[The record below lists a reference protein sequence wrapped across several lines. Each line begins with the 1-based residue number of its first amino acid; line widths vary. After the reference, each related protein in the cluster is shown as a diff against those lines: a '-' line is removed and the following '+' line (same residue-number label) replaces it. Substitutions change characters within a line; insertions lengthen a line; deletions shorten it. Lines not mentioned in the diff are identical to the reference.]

1 MTLPDQPLE
10 YDENIVRRFV
20 PNALVRHLL
29 DEGGLD
35 MNDLAVVEATDEERT
50 QFAQLIGYSVS
61 GYSEL
66 SYVSD
71 EAWSRVSTE
80 AEDAQEEAAS

>member
-1 MTLPDQPLE
+1 MSLPDQPTAH
-10 YDENIVRRFV
+10 DEEGVRRFV
-20 PNALVRHLL
+20 PNTLVRHLL
-29 DEGGLD
+29 DEDGLD
-35 MNDLAVVEATDEERT
+35 MNELAAVEATDEERA

-61 GYSEL
+61 RYADL

-80 AEDAQEEAAS
+80 SEDALEGSTL